1 MLLTNYSSPDPTERL
16 IAIEGVVGTTS
27 DFLPASVFCV
37 GGLVKKKKKKETN
50 ILRMICFD
58 SLMGHFTFHDSFP
71 VSRVILRLTFNES
84 FLSFSVTFYV
94 AHLTSEKTV
103 FWSI

>member
-37 GGLVKKKKKKETN
+37 GGLVKKKKKRDKHTTHDMLRFLNGSFHISRLIPRFTSHSPFN
-50 ILRMICFD
+50 I
-58 SLMGHFTFHDSFP
+58 
-71 VSRVILRLTFNES
+71 
-84 FLSFSVTFYV
+84 
-94 AHLTSEKTV
+94 
-103 FWSI
+103 